1 MLREDRE
8 LLADLRRACLHAPQ
22 FALEYMA
29 GHVSI
34 EVEEAYALSLIDIGE
49 RLLAHAKGRKGL
61 VFDREPT
68 QLVIEAPFVRVELEP
83 GTVELPPGSAPSDGN
98 GS

>member
-8 LLADLRRACLHAPQ
+8 LLAELKRACNHAGV

-29 GHVSI
+29 GELSI
-34 EVEEAYALSLIDIGE
+34 AAEEAYALRLIDIAE

-61 VFDREPT
+61 VLDGEPT
-68 QLVIEAPFVRVELEP
+68 PLVIEANAVVVDHEAPES
-83 GTVELPPGSAPSDGN
+83 PPGCDATSDGP
-98 GS
+98 